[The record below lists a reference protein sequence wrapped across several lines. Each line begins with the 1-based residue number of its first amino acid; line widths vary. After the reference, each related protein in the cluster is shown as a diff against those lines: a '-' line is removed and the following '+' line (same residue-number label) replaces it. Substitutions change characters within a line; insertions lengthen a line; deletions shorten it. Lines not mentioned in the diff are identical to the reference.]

1 MWKINKWIKI
11 VKTEVER
18 MRKSTQVRWDQGGHT
33 RPLLS
38 FLIQYRAGETHHG
51 LIGDSL
57 LPPKP
62 AFAALSRFF
71 GARRLSGHH
80 AMSLSLCYSLMS
92 SWCFLCSTSSCQTHR
107 EISNSEVFILS
118 SVWFPRKCR
127 KGEELEVCILVF
139 FFFNYY
145 FGLWGLKPHAARLA
159 LSLFPFRFS

>member
-1 MWKINKWIKI
+1 MWKLRLRGWGR
-11 VKTEVER
+11 VLRWGGTREA
-18 MRKSTQVRWDQGGHT
+18 TQ

-92 SWCFLCSTSSCQTHR
+92 CWCFLCSTSSCQTHR

-139 FFFNYY
+139 FFSIII
-145 FGLWGLKPHAARLA
+145 LA
-159 LSLFPFRFS
+159 CED